1 MNTSQIKLE
10 LFRKIDMLEESTLV
24 ELYNFLIKKSSS
36 KEDFWNVLNN
46 AQKDDIETGLADLAK
61 GNKKDFNKVIAKYK

>member
-10 LFRKIDMLEESTLV
+10 LFRKIDVLEDSTLM
-24 ELYNFLIKKSSS
+24 ELYNFLVKKNSN
-36 KEDFWNVLNN
+36 KKDFWKELNN
-46 AQKDDIETGLADLAK
+46 AQKADIESGLTDIEK